1 MPIEPPEIPPATPG
15 QPTEPPQ
22 EDPPGNPQPEV
33 PPPVR
38 EPGEPPTPDELP
50 GGMPDEFPVRGP
62 NGPTTPGP
70 ATDAIKAASRGRTW
84 NFGLNPMT
92 ECAMNDGAFSR
103 YGPRN
108 ISNFAF
114 ESRHNPA

>member
-15 QPTEPPQ
+15 QPTELPQ
-22 EDPPGNPQPEV
+22 ESPPGNPRPEV

-50 GGMPDEFPVRGP
+50 GGMPDEIPTRGP
-62 NGPTTPGP
+62 NGPTTPNP
-70 ATDAIKAASRGRTW
+70 ATDAIKAASRERRW
-84 NFGLNPMT
+84 NFGLNPAS
-92 ECAMNDGAFSR
+92 EYAMNDGVSR
-103 YGPRN
+103 YGGRGN

-114 ESRHNPA
+114 ERRHNPA